1 MLADWWRNNIEML
14 QLRLAKQGALF
25 PLALL
30 GCAAGVLSGLV
41 IVAFRLLVEESQAA
55 LFPGGDHENFEAL
68 EWQMRM
74 LLPLAA
80 GLVLIAIFRWGG
92 KGIHV
97 LGVARVMERMAY
109 HQGYLTLRGFLLQ
122 FCGAAVAIFG
132 GFSVGREG
140 PHVYLGAAGSSLM
153 GQWLKLPN
161 NTIRT
166 LVGCG
171 TAAGISA
178 SFNTPL
184 AGVIFAL
191 EVVMLEY
198 TLASFIPVILAA
210 ASATLVSIAVFG
222 NAPAIEVSEMVLGD
236 LSDVAIVLLLGIAAG
251 IISASFI
258 QLVQSIA
265 QRAGDLPHWLRLLLA
280 TLSAAFFGLLLPEVM
295 GIGYDSV
302 AQALA
307 GSIGVVLLALL
318 VIGKLVATSVCVA
331 LGIPGGMIGP
341 SLFIGAMLGGLVS
354 QLSMLAGIQ
363 VDPGLFALLGMGA
376 VMGASLQAP
385 LAALVAMM
393 ELTYS
398 PGIIMPGMVVI
409 VVASL
414 TSSELFHKE
423 SLFVTMLKVSG
434 MDYTTTPVQAALR
447 RIGVASVMNKS
458 FVNSDAVID
467 AASAAALL
475 QSRPAWILVN
485 GEEAPVALLR
495 AVDLANYLKRDE
507 QHEQQN
513 EIDLLE
519 IPAQRFNTQAVHI
532 QATLLEALE
541 QLDDSSAMALYVQRQ
556 TAPGVKRIYGV
567 LTRDMVESAY
577 Q

>member
-1 MLADWWRNNIEML
+1 LLSEWWRNNLEML
-14 QLRLAKQGALF
+14 QLRLAKQGALL

-41 IVAFRLLVEESQAA
+41 IVVFRLLLEESQAA
-55 LFPGGDHENFEAL
+55 LLPGGDHENFEAL

-80 GLVLIAIFRWGG
+80 GLALIAIFRWGS

-251 IISASFI
+251 VFSAGFI

-265 QRAGDLPHWLRLLLA
+265 QRAGGLPHSLRLLLA
-280 TLSAAFFGLLLPEVM
+280 TLSAALFGLLLPEVM
-295 GIGYDSV
+295 GIGYDTV

-307 GSIGVVLLALL
+307 GSIGVLLLALL
-318 VIGKLVATSVCVA
+318 VFGKLVATSVCVA

-354 QLSMLAGIQ
+354 QLSLLAGIQ

-434 MDYTTTPVQAALR
+434 MDYTATPVQAALR
-447 RIGVASVMNKS
+447 RIGVASVMNRS
-458 FVNSDAVID
+458 FVSSVAVID

-475 QSRPAWILVN
+475 QSRPAWILVK
-485 GEEAPVALLR
+485 GEEEPVALLR
-495 AVDLANYLKRDE
+495 AVDLANYLRDE
-507 QHEQQN
+507 RHQQQG

-519 IPAQRFNTQAVHI
+519 IPAQRLNIQAVHI